1 MELQQRQDDG
11 EVTADIS
18 ERVATGELYALKWDR
33 NGGKLLAIA
42 GPLTEQDIER
52 MEVEDI
58 PWQSGPE
65 ILWATSELW
74 KEKAVVRG
82 ETKA

>member
-18 ERVATGELYALKWDR
+18 QRVATGELYALKWDR

-42 GPLTEQDIER
+42 GPFMEQDIAR
-52 MEVEDI
+52 MQVEDI

-65 ILWATSELW
+65 IAWATNELW
-74 KEKAVVRG
+74 EEKAVVKG
-82 ETKA
+82 ETTA